1 MNIFFSFLPINIL
14 EDIFLITSLKPPA
27 VTAISFSRCRHLSR
41 WSRHVYFIF
50 SQLLFQK
57 CIVWCILCSKCV
69 QWGLT
74 VYYGFITWIF
84 TRRIWF
90 DTHAGV
96 ANFFFISC
104 SLIYTWNAIRHQTC
118 IPLRFLSKQ
127 PNGMNFMSCQ
137 NIGCPSCGK
146 SPMYQFLVLPLP
158 VQALERA
165 SRLREEN
172 NSYVQTDSPSASS
185 GGAPAGSIALVNGSS
200 KRGLTSR
207 SCDKSFRTGRWASEE
222 STYVDKLIQCFDAGL
237 LALPHGIKL
246 NDFLCEMLS
255 CRTSRLTKK
264 LKNAKLSTRS
274 YRSLISG
281 GLLNDSN
288 GINLNLL
295 ASIQRAQTL
304 FLKTVTPEWV
314 RIELQFNISRMWRTH
329 LANFW

>member
-1 MNIFFSFLPINIL
+1 MNNI
-14 EDIFLITSLKPPA
+14 
-27 VTAISFSRCRHLSR
+27 
-41 WSRHVYFIF
+41 
-50 SQLLFQK
+50 
-57 CIVWCILCSKCV
+57 
-69 QWGLT
+69 
-74 VYYGFITWIF
+74 
-84 TRRIWF
+84 
-90 DTHAGV
+90 
-96 ANFFFISC
+96 
-104 SLIYTWNAIRHQTC
+104 
-118 IPLRFLSKQ
+118 
-127 PNGMNFMSCQ
+127 SCQ

-146 SPMYQFLVLPLP
+146 LPLYQIVVLPLP
-158 VQALERA
+158 IQSLEQA

-172 NSYVQTDSPSASS
+172 NSFVQNESPCAIT
-185 GGAPAGSIALVNGSS
+185 GGAPAGSIALMNGSS

-207 SCDKSFRTGRWASEE
+207 PCDKSFRTGRWASEE

-281 GLLNDSN
+281 GFVSDPK
-288 GINLNLL
+288 GINLNLV